1 MSTCFYFK
9 IRLFVTSF
17 APSAFTDFIATM
29 SDPTSDTPS
38 IIHRILPSFLSTA
51 CMSCIA
57 ENVRSPRYAVSPCVL
72 AVLSDPGGPHATQ
85 VITDGTY
92 HGLLL
97 STQNRLPLRNFTRL
111 NHFTLALF
119 ARFALRLT
127 LGIVG
132 FRHYLLPLVAQLA
145 HSIMYVGRCFN
156 RNTHLY
162 SRPIYLYSGTSA

>member
-1 MSTCFYFK
+1 M
-9 IRLFVTSF
+9 RLFVTSF

-38 IIHRILPSFLSTA
+38 IVHRILPSSLSTA

-57 ENVRSPRYAVSPCVL
+57 ENVRSPRYAVNPCVL

-97 STQNRLPLRNFTRL
+97 ITQNRLPLRNLRGSITSRWRTSTLRITANSGHCWFSTLPPSTRCPTR
-111 NHFTLALF
+111 TLHH
-119 ARFALRLT
+119 
-127 LGIVG
+127 VCWS
-132 FRHYLLPLVAQLA
+132 LLQQEHPL
-145 HSIMYVGRCFN
+145 IR
-156 RNTHLY
+156 
-162 SRPIYLYSGTSA
+162 